1 VCVMLSLSLCLRIS
15 LFMYHS
21 LSLSFLFSLSITP
34 CLIISPLPTLKGAK
48 LAARHNPLQPRAV
61 GRGEER
67 GPRGVRLEARAR
79 RRVSPAHALPHDVRR
94 ARRHRHSGEM
104 KGSIFVGR
112 FRSFLVL
119 FLRRE
124 GTVVS
129 FQPLFFKLASLKR
142 FFHALLII
150 DEKSAFSINM
160 IFLLL
165 AASVHGLHHHRFLS
179 CKRTPTS

>member
-1 VCVMLSLSLCLRIS
+1 MCVCDSLSLSLSLRIS

-21 LSLSFLFSLSITP
+21 LSLSFLSPLSITR
-34 CLIISPLPTLKGAK
+34 CLINSPLPTLEGAK

-94 ARRHRHSGEM
+94 ARRHWHSGEI
-104 KGSIFVGR
+104 KGSMFVGR
-112 FRSFLVL
+112 VRSFLVL
-119 FLRRE
+119 FCSRE

-129 FQPLFFKLASLKR
+129 FQPLFFNLQVSR
-142 FFHALLII
+142 DFFM
-150 DEKSAFSINM
+150 F
-160 IFLLL
+160 
-165 AASVHGLHHHRFLS
+165 
-179 CKRTPTS
+179 C